1 MLTNTDFHGTKPC
14 GGWPAPRP
22 RQRAT
27 SRSSTGCADHPQPA
41 CSHAPRPSAC
51 SCTAGPG
58 KGLGGGGGREN
69 TKPECS
75 SEKTYIQ
82 CHTVKRRELGK
93 FRIKSQLQTNY
104 NLKTYFT
111 EAKGKNMFKD
121 TIKINHLPK
130 GTEICGMRSYMTT
143 VTLQK

>member
-1 MLTNTDFHGTKPC
+1 MWRVACPEAPPAGDEQKQHGLC
-14 GGWPAPRP
+14 GPPAASVLARTTTV
-22 RQRAT
+22 RVLLHCRAREG
-27 SRSSTGCADHPQPA
+27 SR
-41 CSHAPRPSAC
+41 
-51 SCTAGPG
+51 
-58 KGLGGGGGREN
+58 GGGGREN